1 MVTTWAAA
9 MRLMP
14 IRFWLIFLKIPGTAW
29 AAVMRLM
36 FSISQSDLSKSL
48 EIFNFFQ
55 RNFSAIMAYI

>member
-9 MRLMP
+9 MRLKP

-36 FSISQSDLSKSL
+36 SFRKPEDCSI
-48 EIFNFFQ
+48 
-55 RNFSAIMAYI
+55 

>member
-1 MVTTWAAA
+1 MVTIWAAA

-36 FSISQSDLSKSL
+36 SFRKPEDCSI
-48 EIFNFFQ
+48 
-55 RNFSAIMAYI
+55 

>member
-1 MVTTWAAA
+1 MVTKWAAV

-36 FSISQSDLSKSL
+36 SFRKPEDCSILCHLNS
-48 EIFNFFQ
+48 
-55 RNFSAIMAYI
+55 

>member
-9 MRLMP
+9 
-14 IRFWLIFLKIPGTAW
+14 
-29 AAVMRLM
+29 MRLM

-55 RNFSAIMAYI
+55 RDFSAIMAYIIKEQQIKEMNKQIIITILFALD